1 MPRRLRVPR
10 HRATTAHLCSAYP
23 FLAEAGLGHRGV
35 YLGTNLLTGG
45 GGFAYD
51 PFEAY
56 QAGLVTNPNMLVAGE
71 PGTGKSSFVKTF
83 LNRALAIFNPTQP
96 ANPSAQRNSS
106 RPLGRHHR
114 PQRRIRPPCRTRS
127 VSPPCASTLA
137 APTRINPLD
146 PGPLGTPEQRDEL
159 ARRQTD
165 LMATC

>member
-1 MPRRLRVPR
+1 MTRQLRVPR
-10 HRATTAHLCSAYP
+10 HRGTTAHLCSAYP

-83 LNRALAIFNPTQP
+83 MARALAVF
-96 ANPSAQRNSS
+96 
-106 RPLGRHHR
+106 
-114 PQRRIRPPCRTRS
+114 
-127 VSPPCASTLA
+127 
-137 APTRINPLD
+137 
-146 PGPLGTPEQRDEL
+146 GTPRPDPHDGAGRPTGRWL
-159 ARRQTD
+159 AIADPKGEYAPLADTLGLPVVR
-165 LMATC
+165 LY